1 MRYFRN
7 GNRVIRVD
15 VGTDAPL
22 GPDLLESV
30 AEVYSLKKHEWVERS
45 ELMPEIVYTG
55 DWNSC
60 TEDEALQAIKIRE
73 MRLQQQTGAVAY
85 P

>member
-15 VGTDAPL
+15 VDPETRL
-22 GPDLLESV
+22 SSELLNSA
-30 AEVYSLKKHEWVERS
+30 AEVYSLKNHDWVERP
-45 ELMPEIVYTG
+45 ELTSEIVYTG
-55 DWNSC
+55 DWDSC
-60 TEDEALQAIKIRE
+60 TEDEALQAIKNRE
-73 MRLQQQTGAVAY
+73 MRLKERPAVVAY